1 MMTVCPLETLAV
13 FNIPFELTNRGLVVM
28 HLRYTCSTPGV
39 GSDCLHIQAVQRG
52 NAEPIRKELCAPLK
66 LSRGLNCTLTH
77 RCICADIAQFN
88 RVVGGMFILQHRR
101 QRTNAANQYSKFYP
115 VQYTDEPD
123 EQPFGPLYRECVNG
137 QTAGCTEPTFNKN
150 QALLENSGIVG
161 ITNICDTFENVPLRE
176 EFCDT
181 ICLID
186 APARLAGEL
195 VGHDTRSWDTGN
207 QQCVT
212 CRGMCLDH
220 FQAEDKT
227 TEAQASSP
235 AGQEALTRLCSS
247 CIDYYEAEEE
257 DDDLG
262 KYSSLGSLH
271 FYADPLPA
279 GDSANCAA
287 YKERCSELLCNG
299 CITMDAQ
306 PVLNSPIIFD
316 EESNVCFK
324 KLPICDEYLY
334 SQRELTCTATVLAEI
349 GGCVPT
355 TIGDGTCDESC
366 NTAYCG
372 YDRGDCCTDNLASR
386 DMPTCLATWSAT
398 GLAWEGAIGDGACNE
413 ACWNE
418 YCLQDGGDCVF
429 CTEQCMRPVS
439 TPECDICRNDCRSEA
454 CQALC
459 PGHTACTGECAVCP
473 LERSCIP
480 DEIVPCTAQAI
491 DDAATWSEHLQRGRH
506 CARVP
511 MSHNATANRAACSAA
526 GPDCEVAERASSL
539 GHCLPQKLGDGV
551 CDFECFTGA
560 CSYDAGD
567 CGTCPPEC
575 VLRQG
580 DGVCD
585 EQCYYDCPGEI
596 EDCPDCSP
604 GCNPFEVGDGTCN
617 PECYTVPTPPP
628 NYPILPN
635 CLNYPVK

>member
-1 MMTVCPLETLAV
+1 MQETEISFESIRHPEEFWEWMMTVCPLETLAV

-372 YDRGDCCTDNLASR
+372 YDRGDCCTDNLAGMSIASR
-386 DMPTCLATWSAT
+386 MVVTVSSAQSNACDQSQRRSAT
-398 GLAWEGAIGDGACNE
+398 SVGMTAALKRARRSVRG
-413 ACWNE
+413 
-418 YCLQDGGDCVF
+418 
-429 CTEQCMRPVS
+429 
-439 TPECDICRNDCRSEA
+439 TPRAPENV
-454 CQALC
+454 LC
-459 PGHTACTGECAVCP
+459 APWSVAAF
-473 LERSCIP
+473 LMRSC
-480 DEIVPCTAQAI
+480 
-491 DDAATWSEHLQRGRH
+491 
-506 CARVP
+506 RV
-511 MSHNATANRAACSAA
+511 
-526 GPDCEVAERASSL
+526 
-539 GHCLPQKLGDGV
+539 Q
-551 CDFECFTGA
+551 
-560 CSYDAGD
+560 
-567 CGTCPPEC
+567 
-575 VLRQG
+575 LRQLTMRQPGPSIFNEG
-580 DGVCD
+580 DTAR
-585 EQCYYDCPGEI
+585 
-596 EDCPDCSP
+596 
-604 GCNPFEVGDGTCN
+604 GCLCLT
-617 PECYTVPTPPP
+617 TPPP
-628 NYPILPN
+628 IELHVQPQGRTVRLQNAHHR
-635 CLNYPVK
+635 